1 MKNVFYFE
9 GVVGLGPSECIP
21 CILGRL
27 IVQIEIA
34 ANIIELI
41 SILQLV
47 AVHGDGT
54 VKVV

>member
-1 MKNVFYFE
+1 MRNGFYFE
-9 GVVGLGPSECIP
+9 GVVGLSLSESVP

-54 VKVV
+54 GKVM